1 MTTRIRILLGL
12 LAAVLATALLVR
24 PSGDDE
30 EAASSTSDSALRSL
44 PYLTWVPSDDS
55 EDKRGV
61 TIHDAERAHPGLNLY
76 SPRESHRAFLLDM
89 EGEIV
94 HQWDTFIDEH
104 DTWQLVEPVGEGE
117 LLVITPNRR
126 LLRVDRDSN
135 IRWRLDRRVHHD
147 VAVAESGE
155 LYVLAREER
164 RTQRSGRSVP
174 ILDDVILR
182 LSPSGEI
189 VDRLSIFSLF
199 GDHVPA
205 RTWGL
210 LERWLQ
216 SDAAI
221 AQMEES
227 ARKTGFRL
235 ENGKP
240 PDLFHTN
247 SIEIMERDLPGVSRA
262 GALLISIR
270 EISTVA
276 IVDFDARRI
285 DWAWGPGIIRR
296 QHHPSLLDNG
306 NILIYD
312 NLGGRAGRTRVL
324 EVDPVTDEIRWEF
337 NGEPPET
344 FFSALRGGCQR
355 LPNGNTLI
363 TESDRGRVFEISPDG
378 DVVWEFYNPVMRDGG
393 KERSAIYRLR
403 RLAPDAPW
411 VADLRKGDTH
421 LFPE

>member
-189 VDRLSIFSLF
+189 VDRLSILSLF